1 MKKLVLVLIML
12 VSITYSQAQTIGD
25 HLNYIREQ
33 KPQGKFDSNTKPYTY
48 TALEESVNSLMMYF
62 LDDNLICYQLVIVPQ
77 DNAARQRWVTSL
89 NDGWVVINSSVWKFY
104 TDGGS
109 ILIATL
115 DYVNNVGTIILI
127 KEEKKEGVKN

>member
-1 MKKLVLVLIML
+1 MKKLVLALIML
-12 VSITYSQAQTIGD
+12 ASITYSQAQTIGD

-77 DNAARQRWVTSL
+77 DNVSRQRWVTSL

-104 TDGGS
+104 TNGGS

-115 DYVNNVGTIILI
+115 DYVNNVGTVILV
-127 KEEKKEGVKN
+127 KEEKKEGVEN

>member
-104 TDGGS
+104 TNGGS

-115 DYVNNVGTIILI
+115 DYVNNVGTVILV
-127 KEEKKEGVKN
+127 KEEKKEGVEN

>member
-1 MKKLVLVLIML
+1 MKKLVLALIML

-77 DNAARQRWVTSL
+77 DNVARQRWVTSL